1 MIAAAS
7 IQRHNAD
14 VFQAQRAAIM
24 LHPEMFDAYRK
35 MTPSERL
42 TLTLEMSM
50 TNYRRLWA
58 EPPDVVARR
67 FEVLR
72 LQNDERKRRGGTAI
86 ARTREPGRMTSYTG
100 RLTIS
105 WTSSNDCRFRE
116 RPSADWRSAH
126 MASRDRH
133 SMSTS

>member
-72 LQNDERKRRGGTAI
+72 LQNDERKRRGG
-86 ARTREPGRMTSYTG
+86 
-100 RLTIS
+100 
-105 WTSSNDCRFRE
+105 
-116 RPSADWRSAH
+116 
-126 MASRDRH
+126 DRH
-133 SMSTS
+133 CQDSRARPHDKLHGAFHDFVDVFERLQIP

>member
-50 TNYRRLWA
+50 NYRRLWA
-58 EPPDVVARR
+58 GPPDVVARR

-72 LQNDERKRRGGTAI
+72 LQNDERKRRGLTAI

-100 RLTIS
+100 RFTIS
-105 WTSSNDCRFRE
+105 WTSSNDCRFRL